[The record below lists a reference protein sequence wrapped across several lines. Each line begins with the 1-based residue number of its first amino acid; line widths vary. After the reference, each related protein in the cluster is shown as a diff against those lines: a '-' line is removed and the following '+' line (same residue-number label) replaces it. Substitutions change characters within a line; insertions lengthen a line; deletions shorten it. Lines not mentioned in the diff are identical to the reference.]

1 LGYSLKD
8 VGRFFVGRRVFI
20 VLVSTHLLLGVMR
33 APAVLISGRFWAEE
47 GSIMWSHAR
56 SSDAL
61 DSILFNPGGGYLN
74 LYANLTTYV
83 ASLLEPEA
91 APFFTAWTS
100 FLLALLPAAVIVG
113 LPLRISISATWK
125 TLIGF
130 GLLFLPAVTEPDIFA
145 NSLQMQVH
153 FGVFA
158 ATLML
163 VDFSKLNRITL
174 LILSPLFL
182 IAALS
187 GAHAAVIGSVMFLTS
202 VISQLLCRT
211 SAERA
216 KPRDLNTLMA
226 GSAFVFGSII
236 QAAIFLINRSSLPE
250 DVTHHRGRVPSP
262 FATATYVVSNFST
275 IFSGRLLTEQILERS
290 GFWILRSISLLLVGT
305 LLAVFAYSTHVSLK
319 RNSAVR
325 EMTLN
330 CRLSYL
336 FSEVRVQLVIAYCA
350 STFITLFGFV
360 SPLPNARYQTVSSV
374 LLYFIVVFFVSKWA
388 GKMFAS
394 FFMTTLGISSILGL
408 AYDPWNFLTCREPCV
423 EWLTQTREVDE
434 GLRTR
439 FEFWPL
445 HASPPFDAPSSP
457 PSGWCDDFNALL
469 SWKCDG

>member
-1 LGYSLKD
+1 
-8 VGRFFVGRRVFI
+8 
-20 VLVSTHLLLGVMR
+20 MR

-125 TLIGF
+125 TLISF

-182 IAALS
+182 IAAL
-187 GAHAAVIGSVMFLTS
+187 
-202 VISQLLCRT
+202 
-211 SAERA
+211 
-216 KPRDLNTLMA
+216 
-226 GSAFVFGSII
+226 
-236 QAAIFLINRSSLPE
+236 
-250 DVTHHRGRVPSP
+250 
-262 FATATYVVSNFST
+262 
-275 IFSGRLLTEQILERS
+275 
-290 GFWILRSISLLLVGT
+290 
-305 LLAVFAYSTHVSLK
+305 
-319 RNSAVR
+319 
-325 EMTLN
+325 
-330 CRLSYL
+330 
-336 FSEVRVQLVIAYCA
+336 
-350 STFITLFGFV
+350 
-360 SPLPNARYQTVSSV
+360 
-374 LLYFIVVFFVSKWA
+374 
-388 GKMFAS
+388 
-394 FFMTTLGISSILGL
+394 
-408 AYDPWNFLTCREPCV
+408 
-423 EWLTQTREVDE
+423 
-434 GLRTR
+434 
-439 FEFWPL
+439 
-445 HASPPFDAPSSP
+445 
-457 PSGWCDDFNALL
+457 
-469 SWKCDG
+469 